1 MLALPV
7 TVSLGAHAE
16 QEPGLD
22 NSGSRDQEYN
32 IAANS
37 LFLLVRQTL
46 REPLI
51 GIIRV
56 QATSQKTILVHI
68 WWFINSYWYVSV
80 SYLMPDCC
88 YGRVESADWPMT
100 LLLAAPST
108 APAWHP
114 GDAVNLSQTSQLRP
128 TSITH
133 SLLGLHSIVTPSTIV
148 FTNSQFPDPASPDSH
163 TRRHNDSL
171 IRSLSHP
178 PRNTISPKI
187 GNYS

>member
-46 REPLI
+46 RETLI
-51 GIIRV
+51 GIISV

-68 WWFINSYWYVSV
+68 WWFITKYLYVSV
-80 SYLMPDCC
+80 SYLVPDCWSDPLI
-88 YGRVESADWPMT
+88 GLMT